1 MKKRMLA
8 LCIMILMLSVY
19 GFALA
24 NAAEPP
30 GLTVIVND
38 PPESLTLTLTFGSG
52 ESAALVPEH
61 RFWEG

>member
-1 MKKRMLA
+1 MFIFAMYNQFIHFNFGRTSMKKRMLT

-30 GLTVIVND
+30 GLTVIVNN
-38 PPESLTLTLTFGSG
+38 PPQGKG
-52 ESAALVPEH
+52 DK
-61 RFWEG
+61 